1 MVVGDFIV
9 KNVKG
14 WKLSTKDDLFSARSF
29 FGEKT
34 DYMQSYIKVVLQ
46 WGYIKVKP
54 TLISK
59 PERIIIQ

>member
-29 FGEKT
+29 LGEKT

-46 WGYIKVKP
+46 
-54 TLISK
+54 
-59 PERIIIQ
+59 

>member
-46 WGYIKVKP
+46 
-54 TLISK
+54 
-59 PERIIIQ
+59 